1 MGHQRASQRQRASQ
15 GSGRGRQPVSR
26 VARRELA
33 RRMKRV
39 GKYLQLAATG
49 PEKDIE
55 HVHQLRVATRR
66 AMAAMD
72 GFEP

>member
-1 MGHQRASQRQRASQ
+1 
-15 GSGRGRQPVSR
+15 
-26 VARRELA
+26 
-33 RRMKRV
+33 MKRV

-55 HVHQLRVATRR
+55 HAHQLRFATRR
-66 AMAAMD
+66 ARAAMD